1 MPKAIKNSTPP
12 LETPEWVKSA
22 VFYQIFPDRFSRS
35 TGAESMPGIQL
46 KEWGSPAQEEG
57 FQGGD
62 LYGIIDRLD
71 YLSTLNINA
80 LYLTPIFASA
90 SNHRYHPYDYY
101 QVDPLLGGN
110 NALRALLD
118 ECHQRDMKVVLDGV
132 FNHASR
138 GFWAFHHILE
148 NGGNSPY
155 LDWFHIR
162 DWPLR
167 PYSSNAENHH
177 NYDSWWNLPALPKF
191 NTRNP
196 GVRNY
201 LLDVAK
207 HWIEFGADGWRI
219 DAAEE
224 IKDAKF
230 WRAFRQTVKAANPQA
245 YLCGESWGIS
255 PKWLQGDR
263 FDALMNYPLATAAL
277 GFFGGDDIQP
287 GYFPDPK
294 EKLKKINAESLA
306 AEINQLYA
314 AYHQEAMLAQ
324 LNILDSHDT
333 ARLHYTLNGNEAAI
347 RQILLFQMTA
357 PGAPCIYY
365 GDEIGMSSA
374 GLPHCR
380 GAFPWQNEER
390 WNHRRLQFYRE
401 ITGTR
406 RRYRSLQFGNFNC
419 LYAKGD
425 VFVFSRQIDGETA
438 IVGFNAGTQ
447 EHSIEI
453 STTNLGGNY
462 TQNYGAET
470 TGFSG
475 EKNQLSLNF
484 SPRSALLLIANR

>member
-1 MPKAIKNSTPP
+1 MPGTKTNTTTH
-12 LETPEWVKSA
+12 LETPDWVKSA

-35 TGAESMPGIQL
+35 AVAESLPGIQL
-46 KEWGSPAQEEG
+46 KEWGSPPQAEG

-71 YLSTLNINA
+71 YLSALNINA

-110 NALRALLD
+110 AALRALLD
-118 ECHQRDMKVVLDGV
+118 ECHRREMKVVLDGV

-148 NGGNSPY
+148 NGGDSPY

-167 PYSSNAENHH
+167 PYSSNAANHH

-196 GVRNY
+196 GVRAY

-224 IKDAKF
+224 IRDVKF

-255 PKWLQGDR
+255 PKWLNGDR

-277 GFFGGDDIQP
+277 GFFGGDDLQA

-294 EKLKKINAESLA
+294 DQLKKLDAQSLA
-306 AEINQLYA
+306 AQIDRLYA
-314 AYHQEAMLAQ
+314 AYPQEALLAQ

-333 ARLHYTLNGNEAAI
+333 ARLHFTLNGNDAAI
-347 RQILLFQMTA
+347 RQIILFQMSA
-357 PGAPCIYY
+357 PGVPCIYY

-380 GAFPWQNEER
+380 GAFPWQDEGN
-390 WNHRRLQFYRE
+390 WDHHQLHFYRE
-401 ITGTR
+401 MTDIR
-406 RRYRSLQFGNFNC
+406 RRYRSLQFGDFTC

-425 VFVFSRQIDGETA
+425 VFVFSRQSDGETA
-438 IVGFNAGTQ
+438 IVGFNVGEQ
-447 EHSIEI
+447 EHSVRIAQ
-453 STTNLGGNY
+453 TTAPPKMIPVYGSAGTNFSRGPNYFNLR
-462 TQNYGAET
+462 
-470 TGFSG
+470 
-475 EKNQLSLNF
+475 F
-484 SPRSALLLIANR
+484 SPRGMLMLVNQS